1 MEEKDNNIDLNDE
14 KEKENNNII
23 EENNIIEKKDNQGDN
38 EEEDKIISENTNN
51 IIQEE
56 EKEIKTD
63 NNNLNINASS
73 SKKGEKSKKNELR
86 LSKSISDID
95 PEKLKNIPVY
105 IYTTKNIEVNGVSVL
120 IYFLKGKLIEKEI
133 LRTFNDFQL
142 YYQAL
147 TKMWPCITVP
157 FVYFSSSDPSAKTIE
172 NFPEIK
178 TKMLNHFL
186 KKLIE
191 SKELLK
197 CELTKIFI
205 SQDKN
210 FAGKMLYYINN
221 NNYQEIAE
229 RYLKLFTYYVEDTKV
244 TKEKEAYI
252 KKFMK
257 LLDATLKR
265 LNEVGKTIENEI
277 FNIKNEQKSLDFIT
291 AMFIDLE
298 KSIPSKKKYLT
309 NIESTMKPLKTVSYN
324 KYYFLF
330 FIFYN
335 YRMSL

>member
-14 KEKENNNII
+14 KEKENDNII
-23 EENNIIEKKDNQGDN
+23 EEKNIIEKKDNQGDN

-120 IYFLKGKLIEKEI
+120 IYFLKGKLIDKEI

-244 TKEKEAYI
+244 TNEKEAYI

-298 KSIPSKKKYLT
+298 KSIPNKKKYLT

-330 FIFYN
+330 FYN